1 MIDAHFH
8 CWQLDRN
15 DYGWLTPQLSPIYRD
30 VTLADWMVHA
40 KAHGITGG
48 VLVQAAPTLAETEFL
63 LHQAQQHAMVL
74 GVVGWVDMLAE
85 DAIMQI
91 ERLSQSS
98 KLKGLRPMLQD
109 LPDPDWILQPQIQPI
124 LQYMAAHDLVFD
136 ALIKPHHL
144 PNILKLVHQHPQ
156 LRVVIDHGAKPRIE
170 AKQRSEWQLQMKQL
184 AHQSDP
190 QRVACKLSGLWTEA
204 KPGSECEVVRPWC
217 EDLIAIWGDTRLM
230 WGSDWPVLELAGS
243 YATWRNLTL
252 DILKSHTPESQR
264 KILALNA
271 LRMYGL

>member
-1 MIDAHFH
+1 
-8 CWQLDRN
+8 
-15 DYGWLTPQLSPIYRD
+15 
-30 VTLADWMVHA
+30 
-40 KAHGITGG
+40 
-48 VLVQAAPTLAETEFL
+48 
-63 LHQAQQHAMVL
+63 
-74 GVVGWVDMLAE
+74 
-85 DAIMQI
+85 MQI

-271 LRMYGL
+271 LQMYGL